1 MIRQAGA
8 LVLGLVISLA
18 LFWLMHSMIM
28 SNQTGLKETDN
39 LQMIEFVRL
48 KRETRTQT
56 RDRKIPE
63 KPKPVKQPPPPKMQ
77 TVQSRVSNNTLPNMD
92 MPNLDIPLQTSRFSG
107 SLIGGVQMGAGKV
120 STNVIPLVRIPPRYP
135 MRAARR
141 KIEGWVKVEFTITE
155 TGTVKDAIAVE
166 SQPGDIFNSSALDAI
181 RKWKFKPKIIDGET
195 FEQRAV
201 QILQFKLKK

>member
-77 TVQSRVSNNTLPNMD
+77 TVQSRVSNNTLPDMD